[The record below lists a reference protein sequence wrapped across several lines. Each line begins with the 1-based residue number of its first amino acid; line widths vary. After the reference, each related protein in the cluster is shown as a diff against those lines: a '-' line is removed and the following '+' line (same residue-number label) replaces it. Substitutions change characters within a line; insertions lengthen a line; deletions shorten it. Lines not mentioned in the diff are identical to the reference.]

1 MKNSLW
7 TRTLIIGALLIPVG
21 YALAEDSEGGGA
33 AEHESNAVTYVKDS
47 AITAKIKTKLA
58 AEQITSMTQI
68 KVDTDNQ
75 GVVWLSGVA
84 KSQEE
89 ADKALSIAQGTDGV
103 KSVKNNIKVEPK

>member
-7 TRTLIIGALLIPVG
+7 TRTLIIGALLVPVG
-21 YALAEDSEGGGA
+21 YAVAEGNENGGA
-33 AEHESNAVTYVKDS
+33 DHESNAVTYVKDS

-68 KVDTDNQ
+68 KVDTDDQ

-89 ADKALSIAQGTDGV
+89 ADKAVSIAQGTDGV
-103 KSVKNNIKVEPK
+103 KSVKNNIKVQPK